1 MIFVAN
7 VCTHQRG
14 MHASRRNACSAL
26 PDLEQLLTNVVQ
38 RSNGNINLRRERS
51 DGLYSTVSYLL
62 SKMVEEMV
70 VILFVSLVVSACI
83 FFAVGF
89 HGQYILFWLVYL
101 VTISIGMGAR
111 VHACRGAPLNTPPHS
126 PNVPPC
132 EALSQALIV
141 P

>member
-1 MIFVAN
+1 M
-7 VCTHQRG
+7 
-14 MHASRRNACSAL
+14 
-26 PDLEQLLTNVVQ
+26 LTREVE
-38 RSNGNINLRRERS
+38 LCRERS

-101 VTISIGMGAR
+101 ITISIGMGAPTG
-111 VHACRGAPLNTPPHS
+111 HPLPQPHIYPLVAFAVKFIS
-126 PNVPPC
+126 
-132 EALSQALIV
+132 
-141 P
+141 